1 MMKKRISSSSGGDTT
16 AIESSTGAVPLN
28 TISPDDDDDGEAALP
43 LIASDFDAQ
52 LRLHHHHHHN
62 DAAAVNNMDQ
72 RSILEMRERLGFCTT
87 CPGAPTKLYEI
98 TTQTRYNN
106 FRSKMPFNQKHESY
120 QGICLTCHPQVNPDI
135 SQHRAA
141 TMHSSPHKRSTKRLG
156 GAASRRRDQH
166 QQRVSVILEQ
176 QQLMEQQQQQQQQQG
191 DKTTAAGSG
200 SGCCVTAPWSLRR
213 ELAMEEGV
221 NKNITILKSYDITAA
236 MTFEPPGPY
245 QEAGADSTTFPSP
258 PSRLRATYK
267 VQGYFL
273 PDPQVP
279 NRLTVWFTGGQ
290 LAPAFHNCASPEQQ
304 QQQQDDEGKQKQQEQ
319 QYGDLNAW
327 MELFGAEHRRSWG
340 EALGLMGAKLFLGAD
355 LPDGMEPDGTMSY
368 SLHRPYGG
376 HGKGYVDVLYADQD
390 LLITR
395 GNSGTLHVM
404 ISNN

>member
-1 MMKKRISSSSGGDTT
+1 LDNNLLDDPTPTAATTTTGASSSSTDADDDLEEQLKQAALLRHFALYPRELIQRTIRSELIGSLMKANGDTSDAHFLSALELLSKVFKQDT
-16 AIESSTGAVPLN
+16 LDADINASTHSV
-28 TISPDDDDDGEAALP
+28 
-43 LIASDFDAQ
+43 
-52 LRLHHHHHHN
+52 LHG
-62 DAAAVNNMDQ
+62 Q
-72 RSILEMRERLGFCTT
+72 WRSISRPPYHSGGCQGQNDQGDFVYTLGKTSFNMFQPSDLRTT
-87 CPGAPTKLYEI
+87 IQSTMNKIAP
-98 TTQTRYNN
+98 
-106 FRSKMPFNQKHESY
+106 
-120 QGICLTCHPQVNPDI
+120 
-135 SQHRAA
+135 
-141 TMHSSPHKRSTKRLG
+141 
-156 GAASRRRDQH
+156 AS
-166 QQRVSVILEQ
+166 
-176 QQLMEQQQQQQQQQG
+176 QQQQQQQQQG

-304 QQQQDDEGKQKQQEQ
+304 QQDDEGKQKQQEQ

-390 LLITR
+390 LLITK